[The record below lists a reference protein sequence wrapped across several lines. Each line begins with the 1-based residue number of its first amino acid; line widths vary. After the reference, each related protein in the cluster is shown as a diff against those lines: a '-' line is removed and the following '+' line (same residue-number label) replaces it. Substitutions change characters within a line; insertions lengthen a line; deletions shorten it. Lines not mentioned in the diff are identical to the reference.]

1 MLQRP
6 VFFALGVLALA
17 AATGCNRTKIET
29 VKGDSSNEPTPV
41 SVAKAVREDLSRTL
55 VLTGELVPFQEVEVM
70 AKVAGYVQRIHVD
83 VGDFVRQGQPIA
95 DLEVP
100 EMKDDLTRAAASIQ
114 RYRADLTRAQDEVRR
129 AETAHQMA
137 HLTHTRLA
145 NVEKTRPGLV
155 AQQEIDDA
163 LSKDQIAESQVAV
176 AKSQLSA
183 AHEQIKVVE
192 AEQNKFRTLS
202 GYTRVVAPFD
212 GVVTKRYAD
221 TGAMIQAGVASQTQ
235 AMPVVRLS
243 QHNLLR
249 LVLPVP
255 ESAAGGI
262 KTGSTVQVRVPS
274 LGRNF
279 AGKVARTSDQVETA
293 TRTMRAEVDVPNPSR
308 TLIPGM
314 YAEIVLTVA
323 QSHAAISIPLTA
335 ITKKEYKSSAWVVNG
350 KDQLEM
356 REIETGITS
365 PTRIEVKSGIVEGE
379 MVVLGA
385 RGTLRQGMH
394 VQPKLVDAPAKNGGA

>member
-1 MLQRP
+1 MQP
-6 VFFALGVLALA
+6 SVFSALAVLALVA
-17 AATGCNRTKIET
+17 MAGCNRTKIET
-29 VKGDSSNEPTPV
+29 VKGDTSKEATPV

-70 AKVAGYVQRIHVD
+70 SKVAGYVQKIHVD
-83 VGDFVRQGQPIA
+83 VGDVLRQGQPIA

-114 RYRADLTRAQDEVRR
+114 RYRADLTRARDEVRR

-145 NVEKTRPGLV
+145 NVEKTRPGLI

-183 AHEQIKVVE
+183 AEEQIKVLE

-235 AMPVVRLS
+235 AMPVIRLS
-243 QHNLLR
+243 QHNRLR

-262 KTGSTVQVRVPS
+262 RAGSTVQVRVPS
-274 LGRNF
+274 LGRSF
-279 AGKVARTSDQVETA
+279 AGKVARTSEQVETA
-293 TRTMRAEVDVPNPSR
+293 TRTMRAEVDVPNPNR

-323 QSHAAISIPLTA
+323 QSRAAISIPVTA
-335 ITKKEYKSSAWVVNG
+335 ISKKEYKSSAWVVNS

-356 REIETGITS
+356 REIETGIIS
-365 PTRIEVKSGIVEGE
+365 PTSVEVKSGIVEGE

-385 RGTLRQGMH
+385 RGTLRPGML
-394 VQPKLVDAPAKNGGA
+394 VQPKPIDAPVKSGGA